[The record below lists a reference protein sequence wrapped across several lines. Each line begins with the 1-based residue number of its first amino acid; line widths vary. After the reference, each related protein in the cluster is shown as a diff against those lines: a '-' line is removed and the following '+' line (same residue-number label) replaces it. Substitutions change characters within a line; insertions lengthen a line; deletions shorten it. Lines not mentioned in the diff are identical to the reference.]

1 MCDELAGRFV
11 LCVASAPDVVATL
24 CRAECSHV
32 LWTFCGRSVDV
43 RSLVGQRQFG
53 HVTMRIETAQDLR
66 VRLPRRSL
74 RHETQS
80 GEGRTR
86 SLRAESTRTPS
97 PIRADAGNLSG
108 TQEGECNGLA
118 SNKIKNTAIRSLP
131 TQPLFLPMAKQQVMT
146 FTVMR
151 MSAHMYPARPMV
163 TTERVRRSQS
173 QTTHA
178 IATRTDATGPH
189 KRYARCAPSARGY
202 SPVHR
207 VPRPRSDRTNECPL
221 LPRSKCRLMV
231 DHLDD

>member
-97 PIRADAGNLSG
+97 PTRADAGNLSG
-108 TQEGECNGLA
+108 TQEGECNGARQQQDQEHCDTFVTNPAVASADGKATSDDFNCDANVGTHVPGSANGDDRAGPAKPISNDPGDCNKNRRNRTTQEICALCSFSSGVLA
-118 SNKIKNTAIRSLP
+118 SPS
-131 TQPLFLPMAKQQVMT
+131 
-146 FTVMR
+146 
-151 MSAHMYPARPMV
+151 SS
-163 TTERVRRSQS
+163 TTEKR
-173 QTTHA
+173 
-178 IATRTDATGPH
+178 PH
-189 KRYARCAPSARGY
+189 Q
-202 SPVHR
+202 
-207 VPRPRSDRTNECPL
+207 
-221 LPRSKCRLMV
+221 
-231 DHLDD
+231 